1 MKLLLKPAVDYR
13 FSELAEILNR
23 SFVDYFIKIE
33 MDGPTLAQLTRYE
46 GTDLTASRLIFQA
59 DHLVGCALIGRRGW
73 TSRLAAMGL
82 VPEARRQGV
91 GRWALQQLIAE
102 AKARDE
108 REMVLEVIEQN
119 TPAVQLYRQAGFQI
133 YRRLVGYKITTPSGL
148 EHEELQEVDLQ
159 EVAWATNTYGLPD
172 LPWQL
177 SGATLVET
185 GPPSRGYR
193 LGSAYAAISD
203 PRQSHITLRGIIVHP
218 DHQRQ
223 GQGTRLLQA
232 LFAAYPDKSW
242 TVPVVYPEELAYIFE
257 KMGFKQEA
265 LTQLQMTLDLT

>member
-1 MKLLLKPAVDYR
+1 
-13 FSELAEILNR
+13 
-23 SFVDYFIKIE
+23 
-33 MDGPTLAQLTRYE
+33 
-46 GTDLTASRLIFQA
+46 
-59 DHLVGCALIGRRGW
+59 
-73 TSRLAAMGL
+73 
-82 VPEARRQGV
+82 
-91 GRWALQQLIAE
+91 
-102 AKARDE
+102 
-108 REMVLEVIEQN
+108 VIEQN

-133 YRRLVGYKITTPSGL
+133 YRRLVGYKITTPAGL

-242 TVPVVYPEELAYIFE
+242 TVPVVYPEELIYIFE